1 MFRRSRFILMDEFS
15 TAQSSGSKTVLVI
28 EDDEDVRSVICD
40 VLEDSGYLASGARN
54 GQQAIELLESGLR
67 PKLIV
72 LDLTM
77 PIMDGW
83 SFRHWQL
90 GESTVASIPVLLL
103 SAIRNLGA
111 EADELATVGV
121 IEKPVDLDSLLDAVA
136 RHVA

>member
-1 MFRRSRFILMDEFS
+1 MEQEL
-15 TAQSSGSKTVLVI
+15 TARNRMKKSVLVI

-40 VLEDSGYLASGARN
+40 VLDDSGYLAVGARH
-54 GQQAIELLESGLR
+54 GQQAIELLNSGLR

-83 SFRHWQL
+83 SFRQWQL
-90 GESTVASIPVLLL
+90 RESEVASIPVLLL

-111 EADELATVGV
+111 EADELATAGA
-121 IEKPVDLDSLLDAVA
+121 IEKPVDLEALLDAVA

>member
-1 MFRRSRFILMDEFS
+1 MDRGSR
-15 TAQSSGSKTVLVI
+15 AQTGLEKSVLVI

-40 VLEDSGYLASGARN
+40 VLEDSGYIATGARN
-54 GQQAIELLESGLR
+54 GQQAIEMLESGLR
-67 PKLIV
+67 PQLIV

-90 GESTVASIPVLLL
+90 RESAVASIPVLLL

-111 EADELATVGV
+111 EADELAPVGV
-121 IEKPVDLDSLLDAVA
+121 IEKPVDLDALLDAVA
-136 RHVA
+136 RHVS